1 MKRQEFTIEDLGNV
15 EDFAGLLT
23 AINRIINL
31 NHAYVTQV
39 QTAKK
44 YYENENSILTAD
56 EKRVDELIAQVETS
70 PLRRADNRVPFNY
83 HQILCDQKSA
93 YLFGQMVLLKPMVD
107 EGQAVDEFEEKLGE
121 LSKRIH
127 RNLGVLSIDASNAG
141 HGWLY
146 AYINEEGEFKT
157 ATIDPEEIIPIT
169 DSTIEKR
176 LMYVIRHYSVGKEKI
191 IEFHSNTSIK
201 KWRSN
206 KFIEET
212 PQFKIGEGSG
222 EWKRLPFIEFAN
234 NPTKADDLHKYKALI
249 DVYDK
254 TVSLYA
260 NDIEDMQQL
269 IFVLINY
276 GGTDLDVFLDD
287 LKKYK
292 AVNMD
297 TNGSLDTL
305 KVDIPVEAR
314 TKLLEL
320 VDKSIWMS
328 GQGVDPRLEN
338 LGNLSGT
345 ALKQLYG
352 LLELKAAQMESEFR
366 DAIEK
371 LVDLFK
377 QYLSLTGNGDFEEV
391 EVEQIYTRSMI
402 SNSLEVI
409 QMAQMSKGLISD
421 ETIMSNHPWVDN
433 VKQELERLV
442 IERKEAAKVQRE
454 AFGLNEDEPNGA
466 NSKQEPNEPGTGE
479 DDDE

>member
-15 EDFAGLLT
+15 EDNVSLLT

-56 EKRVDELIAQVETS
+56 EKRVDELVAQVETS

-93 YLFGQMVLLKPMVD
+93 YLFGQMVLLKPMVK
-107 EGQAVDEFEEKLGE
+107 EGQSVEEFEEKLGE

-146 AYINEEGEFKT
+146 AYINEDGEFKT

-176 LMYVIRHYSVGKEKI
+176 LMYVIRYYQVGKEKVV
-191 IEFHSNTSIK
+191 EFHSNATIK
-201 KWRSN
+201 KWRNN
-206 KFIEET
+206 KFIDET
-212 PQFKIGEGSG
+212 PQFSVGEGVG
-222 EWKRLPFIEFAN
+222 EWKRLPFIEFPN

-276 GGTDLDVFLDD
+276 GGTDLDVFLED

-314 TKLLEL
+314 IRLLEL

-345 ALKQLYG
+345 ALRQLYG

-371 LVDLFK
+371 LVELFK
-377 QYLSLTGNGDFEEV
+377 QYLLLTGTGDFEEV

-433 VKQELERLV
+433 VKEEAERLSK
-442 IERKEAAKVQRE
+442 ERKDALKAQKE
-454 AFGLNEDEPNGA
+454 AFGLTEDEPKGA
-466 NSKQEPNEPGTGE
+466 NTKQQPNQPGNGE

>member
-1 MKRQEFTIEDLGNV
+1 MKRQDFTIEDLGNV
-15 EDFAGLLT
+15 EDHASLLT

-206 KFIEET
+206 KFVEET
-212 PQFKIGEGSG
+212 PQFSIGEGSG

-377 QYLSLTGNGDFEEV
+377 QYLSLTGTGDFEEI

-402 SNSLEVI
+402 SNNLEVI

-421 ETIMSNHPWVDN
+421 ETILANHPWVDN
-433 VKQELERLV
+433 VNQELDRLV
-442 IERKEAAKVQRE
+442 VERKDAAKVQRE
-454 AFGLNEDEPNGA
+454 AFGLNEDESNGTVA
-466 NSKQEPNEPGTGE
+466 KQQTNEPDTGE
-479 DDDE
+479 EDDE

>member
-1 MKRQEFTIEDLGNV
+1 
-15 EDFAGLLT
+15 
-23 AINRIINL
+23 
-31 NHAYVTQV
+31 
-39 QTAKK
+39 
-44 YYENENSILTAD
+44 
-56 EKRVDELIAQVETS
+56 
-70 PLRRADNRVPFNY
+70 
-83 HQILCDQKSA
+83 
-93 YLFGQMVLLKPMVD
+93 
-107 EGQAVDEFEEKLGE
+107 
-121 LSKRIH
+121 
-127 RNLGVLSIDASNAG
+127 
-141 HGWLY
+141 
-146 AYINEEGEFKT
+146 
-157 ATIDPEEIIPIT
+157 
-169 DSTIEKR
+169 
-176 LMYVIRHYSVGKEKI
+176 MYVIRHYSVGKEKI

-206 KFIEET
+206 KFVEET
-212 PQFKIGEGSG
+212 PQFSIGEGSG

-345 ALKQLYG
+345 ALRQLYG

-377 QYLSLTGNGDFEEV
+377 QYLSLTGTGDFDEV

-421 ETIMSNHPWVDN
+421 ETILANHPWVDN
-433 VKQELERLV
+433 VNQELDRLAT
-442 IERKEAAKVQRE
+442 ERKEAAKVQRE
-454 AFGLNEDEPNGA
+454 AFGLNEDESNGAGVNQQPNG
-466 NSKQEPNEPGTGE
+466 PEPGEE
-479 DDDE
+479 DDE